1 MNTGG
6 PAHRFCIVFNP
17 CAKGEKAK
25 AFREGLDSF
34 APGVPLKPTFA
45 AGAATILA
53 REAVEEGFQVIVA
66 AGGDGTVNEVLNGIA
81 EARDGLERACLAV
94 LPLGTMNVFSREL
107 GQSLDVRKVWDRLRT
122 VGVERRVDL
131 PVAEYQTPDGP
142 VRRHYAQMAGAG
154 VDARA
159 VRAVDWEEKKRLRAI
174 AYFNAGLRTLRT
186 KRPPVRVQADERSWD
201 VEQVLIGNGRYYG
214 GSVPVFWRAALDD
227 GIFDLVLLRKT
238 GWLNLAHYG
247 WQMLWRTKRPSGGL
261 DYAQASEVT
270 LTGEPDEPLELDGEL
285 VGTLPA
291 KLTLQPNALRVL
303 VGK

>member
-1 MNTGG
+1 MKSGG

-17 CAKGEKAK
+17 CAKGEKAR
-25 AFREGLDSF
+25 AFREGLAQF

-45 AGAATILA
+45 AGAATQLA
-53 REAVEEGFQVIVA
+53 REAVEEGFEVVVA

-81 EARDGLERACLAV
+81 AARDGLERACLAV

-107 GQSLDVRKVWDRLRT
+107 GQSLNIQKVWQRLRT
-122 VGVERRVDL
+122 AGVERRVDL
-131 PVAEYQTPDGP
+131 PVAEYQTPEGP

-186 KRPPVRVQADERSWD
+186 QRPPVRVQAGAQSWD

-214 GSVPVFWRAALDD
+214 GSLPVFWRAALND
-227 GIFDLVLLRKT
+227 GVFDLVLLQKT
-238 GWLNLAHYG
+238 GWLDLARYG
-247 WQMLWRTKRPSGGL
+247 WQMLWRTKNPTGGL
-261 DYAQASEVT
+261 DYAQAREVT
-270 LTGEPDEPLELDGEL
+270 LTGVPDEPLELDGEL

-291 KLTLQPNALRVL
+291 HLTLRPNALRVL
-303 VGK
+303 VGA